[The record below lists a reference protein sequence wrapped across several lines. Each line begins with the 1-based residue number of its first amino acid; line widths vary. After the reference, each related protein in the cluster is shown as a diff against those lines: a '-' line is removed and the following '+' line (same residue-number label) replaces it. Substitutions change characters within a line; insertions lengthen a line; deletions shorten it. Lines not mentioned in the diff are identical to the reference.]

1 MSSQLLWHSLDNY
14 GSGNVKKERAKDC
27 IIYSVETQQNV
38 KEWAISYNLIFS
50 VLIIPSLYL
59 FVIPAFVVMAVVGGI
74 VKKQGE
80 LI

>member
-1 MSSQLLWHSLDNY
+1 MWKNELFLTILF
-14 GSGNVKKERAKDC
+14 
-27 IIYSVETQQNV
+27 
-38 KEWAISYNLIFS
+38 FS